1 MEQIVFL
8 FPREDP
14 DAFIWV
20 ILLGNFGNQ
29 MCLCVRHVQ
38 YVQKKEEDEVQR
50 ITKKGNEKGEM
61 KAEN

>member
-1 MEQIVFL
+1 MEQIVFF

-20 ILLGNFGNQ
+20 ILLGNFGEEI
-29 MCLCVRHVQ
+29 CFVWVHVQ
-38 YVQKKEEDEVQR
+38 YVQKKEENEVQR

-61 KAEN
+61 KAEH